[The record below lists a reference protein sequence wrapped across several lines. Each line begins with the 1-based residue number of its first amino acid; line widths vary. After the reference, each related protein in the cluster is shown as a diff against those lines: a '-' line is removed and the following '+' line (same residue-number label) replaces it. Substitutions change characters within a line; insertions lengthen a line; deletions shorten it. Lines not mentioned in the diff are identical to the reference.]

1 MEFIF
6 RIGVNISHGRPPL
19 AITIS
24 WILPQEEEPR
34 GLIEIICALYS
45 QQSFKPSSF
54 SSSTYLRKVRS
65 VPDPFHHLL
74 ALGVNGRHVGPHPL
88 PGHALNGETGPVDVE
103 QDPSVLVFVLPGRPG
118 HVVWGRCTQLLLG
131 AAAQETVSTGALGA
145 AVPAQFGRG
154 GPGPTGWVWSRHR
167 LQEEEMLER

>member
-1 MEFIF
+1 M
-6 RIGVNISHGRPPL
+6 SHRPPL
-19 AITIS
+19 SITIS
-24 WILPQEEEPR
+24 WTLPQEDESR
-34 GLIEIICALYS
+34 GQIDIICGFYS

-65 VPDPFHHLL
+65 VPDPFDHLL

-88 PGHALNGETGPVDVE
+88 PGHTLNGETGPVDVE
-103 QDPSVLVFVLPGRPG
+103 QNPSVLVFVLPGRPG
-118 HVVWGRCTQLLLG
+118 HVVWGGCTQLLLG

-145 AVPAQFGRG
+145 AVPAQLGRG
-154 GPGPTGWVWSRHR
+154 GPGPTRWVRSRHR